1 MSKCLNIY
9 AFFPDIY
16 SSNPVVIDSF
26 NMQQVLTNSS
36 SDFLQIKDST
46 LKKIE
51 NNNNLRL
58 VINKYKHIEF
68 TRKRF
73 NNDKIS
79 HPKEENGP
87 PFDQVAKQHIGMT
100 EKYFQTKRSGRHKRS
115 TENQGFL
122 DDPNNIAMFIVFPC
136 MVFIYGGCAVIYCC
150 YKCKHYV
157 RENQP
162 FRKLKE
168 RIQNRNNKR
177 NVTDNAMDT
186 MESQTPNVSD
196 AQTTT
201 AANTPKQ
208 EHSIKV
214 FQKNESRSVKEDS
227 SLIGQSS
234 IDSKVTFVDVEY
246 DDEIQSAMSTP
257 LPLRDETVQIAE
269 TTPTSETRVAT
280 DNSTHS
286 YPSLCT
292 VSTRVSTVNERETP
306 LQISVS
312 SRNES
317 IDNKQIVYTSSE
329 SGHSVY
335 TSFPKVCL
343 VDMGCQTED
352 TTLTENKSR
361 SVLVKSKFGKHL
373 NKKKQN
379 SRKKSSRPGQIHYVE
394 RYAPLNP
401 YRDQVEA
408 DAVFL
413 SRNHNNKKNLFDTVE
428 DAVRQEHK
436 GENRKYSITSIEY
449 TKH

>member
-1 MSKCLNIY
+1 
-9 AFFPDIY
+9 
-16 SSNPVVIDSF
+16 
-26 NMQQVLTNSS
+26 MQQVLTNSS
-36 SDFLQIKDST
+36 SNFLQITDST
-46 LKKIE
+46 MKKIE

-58 VINKYKHIEF
+58 VINAYKHVEF
-68 TRKRF
+68 IRKRF
-73 NNDKIS
+73 NNDQIS
-79 HPKEENGP
+79 HPRGEKNH
-87 PFDQVAKQHIGMT
+87 PFDQASKTIIGQS
-100 EKYFQTKRSGRHKRS
+100 EKYSQTKRSGRHKRS
-115 TENQGFL
+115 TDNEGFL

-177 NVTDNAMDT
+177 NATDNAMDT
-186 MESQTPNVSD
+186 MESQTSNSSEAQATTV
-196 AQTTT
+196 AQTH
-201 AANTPKQ
+201 KQ
-208 EHSIKV
+208 EPKIRV
-214 FQKNESRSVKEDS
+214 FQKDESKSVKEHS
-227 SLIGQSS
+227 SLNAQSS

-246 DDEIQSAMSTP
+246 EDEIHSAMSTP
-257 LPLRDETVQIAE
+257 LPHRDETVENAE
-269 TTPTSETRVAT
+269 TTPTSESHVAT
-280 DNSTHS
+280 DTSTYS

-306 LQISVS
+306 IPISLS

-343 VDMGCQTED
+343 VDMACQTDD
-352 TTLTENKSR
+352 TSPTENKSR
-361 SVLVKSKFGKHL
+361 NILVKSKFGRNL

-379 SRKKSSRPGQIHYVE
+379 IRKKSSRPGQIHYVE
-394 RYAPLNP
+394 RYVSLNP

-408 DAVFL
+408 DTVFL
-413 SRNHNNKKNLFDTVE
+413 SRNHNKKKNLYDAIE
-428 DAVRQEHK
+428 DAVRQENK
-436 GENRKYSITSIEY
+436 GENRKYSITSIE
-449 TKH
+449 